1 MLGCLS
7 LLLVLVRAGAGA
19 AQELAAAG
27 VVERVVAVLSERV
40 LRRREQLD
48 TDPRGE
54 FACLWGGCVCFFG
67 CFGCVNGCVMVRP

>member
-19 AQELAAAG
+19 AQALAAAG
-27 VVERVVAVLSERV
+27 VVERVGAVLSERV
-40 LRRREQLD
+40 LRRREQLG

-54 FACLWGGCVCFFG
+54 FVCLFE
-67 CFGCVNGCVMVRP
+67 CFGCVNGCVIVRP